1 MARHRGGQPGNK
13 NAAGTHKPGGG
24 APLGNENALKHGG
37 YAVIRWEDLT
47 EEELELIATIPTD
60 TEELLWDEIALLAV
74 RERRIMH
81 MIRWAESANGGLLTS
96 ATVQTMEARE
106 FDTED
111 EKREYYRRIYE
122 AGDRLPGQPYHSM
135 EMQEAAHNVVMR
147 LEAALTRCQA
157 QKQRAIDCISR
168 WRKESGNQQ
177 SDITD
182 SLLQA
187 LMGTAT
193 VDG

>member
-1 MARHRGGQPGNK
+1 
-13 NAAGTHKPGGG
+13 
-24 APLGNENALKHGG
+24 
-37 YAVIRWEDLT
+37 
-47 EEELELIATIPTD
+47 
-60 TEELLWDEIALLAV
+60 
-74 RERRIMH
+74 MH
-81 MIRWAESANGGLLTS
+81 MIRWAENAGLLTS

-111 EKREYYRRIYE
+111 EKREYYRRIDE
-122 AGDRLPGQPYHSM
+122 SGDRLPGQPYHST

>member
-13 NAAGTHKPGGG
+13 NAAGTHKPGSG
-24 APLGNENALKHGG
+24 APQGNQNALKHGG

-60 TEELLWDEIALLAV
+60 TEDLMWDEIALLAV

-96 ATVQTMEARE
+96 ATVQMKEIRE
-106 FDTED
+106 FKTED
-111 EKREYYRRIYE
+111 EKREYYRR
-122 AGDRLPGQPYHSM
+122 AGDGLPGQPYLST
-135 EMQEAAHNVVMR
+135 EIQEAANNVVMR
-147 LEAALTRCQA
+147 LETALTRCQA

-168 WRKESGNQQ
+168 WRKDSGSQQ
-177 SDITD
+177 SDIAD

-187 LMGTAT
+187 LMGAAT
-193 VDG
+193 GDG